1 MDWIVLYIGL
11 SPSLQ
16 RKTIWYL
23 SRKLWIKDWT
33 SPLGIQNCTL
43 SSLAKYVVM
52 ILKSW
57 RTSENSV
64 IWPRLVRTGTFS
76 LQKLVLVNVLVIDNP
91 FWTHTIEFIIQCVD
105 KVIKLTRCRLR
116 SRAQRVGIF
125 NFRVYRVRVLLKTS
139 GSGRVSGIFAKKNY
153 QSGIFG
159 YWKSWSGIF
168 GYILISRNFCM
179 TC

>member
-1 MDWIVLYIGL
+1 MTLDSIHHSFVCVLYIGL

-16 RKTIWYL
+16 RKTFWYL

-33 SPLGIQNCTL
+33 SPLGIQNRTV

-91 FWTHTIEFIIQCVD
+91 FWTHTIEFIIQYVD

-116 SRAQRVGIF
+116 SEEAILTLVEAVGGTKAGEK
-125 NFRVYRVRVLLKTS
+125 LSLTLEKLHG
-139 GSGRVSGIFAKKNY
+139 GSKQGS
-153 QSGIFG
+153 S
-159 YWKSWSGIF
+159 S
-168 GYILISRNFCM
+168 
-179 TC
+179 